1 MNQLFTFT
9 LSVLFFGGFIASVSY
24 ANVANNA
31 NKAALALNLES
42 FAQTL
47 KQNHPQF
54 RELALEV
61 KNAELR
67 ERITNPFGY
76 TYNSSINT
84 ASEEL
89 TNGITVTNSDGS
101 TTNASHTLNYTQAG
115 RYNSSLQLT
124 HAIPLMRNKDGI
136 NALLNTDLARIDSE
150 ITELRNKQT
159 LHTLITTEQQQLIEL
174 TYQYEKLNVLNER
187 NTLDTKQLRL
197 ITDKYN
203 ENLVDKT
210 DVLLQ
215 QGTLATNKLD
225 LTSTKETITKLTNA
239 IHTLLGIQSFT
250 LATDLFDYST
260 TLPELP
266 KMDQLLSQQINEL
279 NIQKKQRELSSLKNQ
294 EERSVNMILGAE
306 FTGEDAGPLSAIIR
320 PSSDFG
326 IGLEVSFPINSDTE
340 YLKTKSKQQEIAIIK
355 QQMATESR
363 NRMRSLQ
370 NLRNDLTTTLQLIE
384 IAKEQINI
392 NEQSVREYQALYEN
406 NNTEFDFVLSAN
418 TKLVNSRLRYI
429 EYIKNYHTLMLQ
441 YQAAVL

>member
-9 LSVLFFGGFIASVSY
+9 LSVLFFGGFIASVSH

-54 RELALEV
+54 RELALEA

-101 TTNASHTLNYTQAG
+101 TTNASHTLKHTQAG

-363 NRMRSLQ
+363 NRIRSLQ

-392 NEQSVREYQALYEN
+392 NEQSVKEYQALYEN